1 MLKCRKALVDKLV
14 KAGMP
19 RFDGYYMMDGKYMFC
34 DGYRVYLLNE
44 DAGYSPASLPFDLV
58 GVLRSGH
65 SKEFNAA
72 NKLWEYDPNFKC
84 YEIDM
89 DKLKAFIKDESN
101 KYRSGTPLPYPITS
115 EGGEPTTMW
124 VNARYLLEGI
134 ELIQHNALK
143 HERVIEVYNDGNPI
157 HPIYVYSTD
166 GEAAIILPVRH
177 KKQD

>member
-1 MLKCRKALVDKLV
+1 MLKCRKALVDKVV
-14 KAGMP
+14 KAGML
-19 RFDGYYMMDGKYMFC
+19 RC

-44 DAGYSPASLPFDLV
+44 DAGHSPASLPFDLV
-58 GVLRSGH
+58 GALRGGH

-72 NKLWEYDPNFKC
+72 NKLWEYDPNFK
-84 YEIDM
+84 YYKVDV

-115 EGGEPTTMW
+115 GGGGEPTTMW
-124 VNARYLLEGI
+124 LNARYLLEGI

-157 HPIYVYSTD
+157 HPVYVYSTD

-177 KKQD
+177 NKQD